1 MDDNI
6 KNKIISTIENKLNR
20 KLNQFE
26 FEAFLKTRSFIAYEM
41 IFDTVSNSNI
51 SQDELEKYI
60 KSVTNEF
67 LEKK

>member
-20 KLNQFE
+20 KLNQFD
-26 FEAFLKTRSFIAYEM
+26 FEVFLKTRSFIAYEM